1 MKKINKIFRGF
12 FALFVALT
20 FSACDNSVN
29 PEKNTSTENT
39 LGKAQVY
46 ISLLDPYSVQD
57 ARTALPS
64 FDWSKYTYTLTGIEG
79 YGTSSEK
86 DEATIFSAKEYSA
99 LSDAVTLTQ
108 NKYNLT
114 LTAYSSTTP
123 VLSGS
128 AKADF
133 TNGGQ
138 SVTFRM
144 YPVSGSTGSAEVSLT
159 IPSDGL
165 IKSVKYAVSD
175 NPVADVS
182 KITLSDLTFSS
193 TEGSLPKATA
203 SFTKLESGKSHF
215 ALFYFYD
222 EQGQLLLS
230 YTEGLVIV
238 SGITST
244 SSVTIT
250 SADYHSYACA
260 VTLKKDDAVWN
271 DSGRTL
277 CLKDSS
283 GQKVYSLSDSDS
295 DGIYTGNV
303 TEGSYYIYDGENN
316 TNVEFKSVNKTAELN
331 YYTVTFEE
339 GKGTLLTAVTECDK
353 TSDSSYIL
361 LSGSDFAYKAELKAG
376 YEASSSFALSVN
388 GTKVEN
394 AAASL
399 GSNLTVQGISKATN
413 ISVSGASAIVYKI
426 TYTLTSDS
434 KTGSWTSGYT
444 APSSYTVEADC
455 ALPTLLNFRTSDGGV
470 LDGWICEGETTAI
483 SSITAGSRTGNI
495 TLSPKWKDSASADTS
510 SKTIYAN
517 GISLIILSENSETH
531 VYVDFDA
538 DGEIDTGTD
547 DQVIAADGTNDFTGY
562 ALKAGNKNN
571 DPIASD
577 FTFTM
582 KGGTIASITGMGANA
597 TNKSV
602 LNISGTS
609 KIGSVK
615 KDDDG
620 NITAVGVDLSSI
632 TNEWVVV
639 NGAMSGDYS
648 VVLITQ
654 YEYENDKDHYVG
666 YIGNSSWA
674 NFANFT
680 CYKRNTTD
688 DYYSSSPITMNNTTE
703 DGVDKI
709 IIRLAN
715 PDPIAMPGKTGSD
728 SITGD
733 VNTGFSLG
741 NDRISVGCSVFSVS
755 AENGSFT
762 VGSTTLEGGT
772 SYLAQPDESTYATS
786 LSTETDYIY
795 LHIMS
800 STNQITAENA
810 SAFLSKMVFKRSS
823 ADTEVTIKVNLE
835 TVPYSEIKTM
845 VDEATTNT
853 SNKNAFSY
861 YNGSFYLG
869 VSSSSY
875 IKWTDAYTASKKKTF
890 NGLKGYL
897 MNMTSKVE
905 NNYIA
910 KQMSLGDSWI
920 GGARIEVG
928 TDVGTA
934 GNPGV
939 TTYDSDAISTSD
951 ISQRTYVTKY
961 IWQAGPEAGTWF
973 TDGTIPS
980 GKAGNKAYSTTSN
993 NGYVNWQSG
1002 EPNDSCN
1009 GKSEQCVHYYS
1020 SDQTWNDYANDYN
1033 GVKAYI
1039 VEFTPYETQYGKQVA
1054 SYQSVNSSA
1063 SY

>member
-12 FALFVALT
+12 FALLVALA
-20 FSACDNSVN
+20 FSSCDHSIN
-29 PEKNTSTENT
+29 PEKNASNENT

-46 ISLLDPYSVQD
+46 ISLVDPYSSQD

-64 FDWSKYTYTLTGIEG
+64 ITWSNYTYTLTGIEG
-79 YGTSSEK
+79 YGTSSAK
-86 DEATIFSAKEYSA
+86 DQATIFSAKEYSA

-108 NKYNLT
+108 SNYKLT
-114 LTAYSSTTP
+114 LTAYSSSTP

-128 AKADF
+128 AEADF
-133 TNGGQ
+133 TDGGK

-144 YPVSGSTGSAEVSLT
+144 YPVSGSSGSAEVSLT
-159 IPSDGL
+159 IPSDGM
-165 IKSVKYAVSD
+165 IKSVKYAVSS
-175 NPVADVS
+175 NPVAAAS
-182 KITLSDLTFSS
+182 SLTLSDLTFSS
-193 TEGSLPKATA
+193 TQAKA
-203 SFTKLESGKSHF
+203 SFTELESGISHF

-260 VTLKKDDAVWN
+260 VTLNKDDSAWN
-271 DSGRTL
+271 DSGKTL

-283 GQKVYSLSDSDS
+283 DSSKVYSLSDSDS

-303 TEGSYYIYDGENN
+303 TEGTYYIYDGTDN
-316 TNVEFKSVNKTAELN
+316 TNVEFKSVNKTASLN

-339 GKGTLLTAVTECDK
+339 GKGTSLTAVTECD
-353 TSDSSYIL
+353 TSVDGSYIL
-361 LSGSDFAYKAELKAG
+361 LADSDFTYKAELKAG
-376 YEASSSFALSVN
+376 YEASSSFALSIN
-388 GTKVEN
+388 GTEVEN
-394 AAASL
+394 AASSL
-399 GSNLTVQGISKATN
+399 GSELTVKGISKATT
-413 ISVSGASAIVYKI
+413 ISLSGASAIVYSI
-426 TYTLTSDS
+426 TYNLTSDS

-470 LDGWICEGETTAI
+470 LDGWICDGETTAI

-517 GISLIILSENSETH
+517 GISLIILSENNETH

-538 DGEIDTGTD
+538 DGEIDAGTD
-547 DQVIAADGTNDFTGY
+547 DQVVAANGTKDFTGY

-609 KIGSVK
+609 KIGSVTT
-615 KDDDG
+615 DSDG
-620 NITAVGVDLSSI
+620 NITAVGVDLPSI
-632 TNEWVVV
+632 TNEWVIV
-639 NGAMSGDYS
+639 NGEMSGDYS

-654 YEYENDKDHYVG
+654 YEYEANVDHFIG
-666 YIGNSSWA
+666 YIGQASWA
-674 NFANFT
+674 NFAHFT
-680 CYKRNTTD
+680 CYKKNADD
-688 DYYSSSPITMNNTTE
+688 DYYTKSSITMNDVEE
-703 DGVDKI
+703 DGVNKI
-709 IIRLAN
+709 KIRLAN
-715 PDPIAMPGKTGSD
+715 PAPIAMPSQEGSD
-728 SITGD
+728 AIKGTIDGGFTLGD
-733 VNTGFSLG
+733 
-741 NDRISVGCSVFSVS
+741 DRISVGCSVFSVS

-762 VGSTTLEGGT
+762 LKQTELEGGT
-772 SYLAQPDESTYATS
+772 EYLAQPDESTYVTEVDTS
-786 LSTETDYIY
+786 TSYIY
-795 LHIMS
+795 LHVMS
-800 STNQITAENA
+800 STNEITAANA
-810 SAFLSKMVFKRSS
+810 SEFLNNLVFTRTSTDKPI
-823 ADTEVTIKVNLE
+823 TIKINLE
-835 TVPYSEIKTM
+835 TVPYSEISAM
-845 VDEATTNT
+845 VKEATSNT
-853 SNKNAFSY
+853 GNSKAFSY

-869 VSSSSY
+869 VSSSGIY
-875 IKWTDAYTASKKKTF
+875 WTKAYNAAKQKTF

-897 MNMTSKVE
+897 MNMTSAVE

-910 KQMSLGDSWI
+910 KRMSLGNSWI

-928 TDVGTA
+928 TVL
-934 GNPGV
+934 GNTYNSDI
-939 TTYDSDAISTSD
+939 TTYDADSVPEALAT
-951 ISQRTYVTKY
+951 RTYVTKY
-961 IWQAGPEAGTWF
+961 IWQAGPEAGTCF
-973 TDGTIPS
+973 TDGTIAS
-980 GKAGNKAYSTTSN
+980 GKAGNNAYSNRVTYGYTNWDSGSN
-993 NGYVNWQSG
+993 YT
-1002 EPNDSCN
+1002 EPNDSWS

-1020 SDQTWNDYANDYN
+1020 DSQKWNDFGYN
-1033 GVKAYI
+1033 NTDVEGYI
-1039 VEFTPYETQYGKQVA
+1039 VEFTPYETQYGTQVA
-1054 SYQSVNSSA
+1054 SYQSVSNSA
-1063 SY
+1063 SYE